1 MQPFKHH
8 AFCMEQLFSAALLQL
23 SKKEKNP
30 NKRIRLLAISLFLES
45 QNRSHVARQLKVARG
60 SVNHW
65 VSEYLSK
72 GVSGLDDKPRKGR
85 IRALSPRQ
93 EQQLA
98 RYIDKQQARPKHY
111 SHLMSVKI
119 LCANISCKSLTE
131 PSQGDMQL

>member
-72 GVSGLDDKPRKGR
+72 GVSGLDDKPRKR
-85 IRALSPRQ
+85 SNT
-93 EQQLA
+93 
-98 RYIDKQQARPKHY
+98 
-111 SHLMSVKI
+111 
-119 LCANISCKSLTE
+119 CTF
-131 PSQGDMQL
+131 SQTRTTACTLYR